1 MYFSNNKLLE
11 IIGSHQKY
19 QNNKLPYKNNP
30 QNYSAQGGKPAIV
43 SEEINYIR
51 ARVFHE
57 SLRCSPQ
64 IAKHCSCQQSCR
76 FLKLFPAFY
85 HNYINMPM
93 LKIKFS
99 YLSIEKNR
107 YFHHGY
113 SNEIYLYSD
122 FQQTSGKTGKL
133 FLQISFKYSNMFS
146 LIFAPERRRQRKS
159 RSL

>member
-30 QNYSAQGGKPAIV
+30 QNYSAQGGKPAVV

-64 IAKHCSCQQSCR
+64 IAKHWFLLAKLP

-99 YLSIEKNR
+99 YLSIEKIDISSR
-107 YFHHGY
+107 
-113 SNEIYLYSD
+113 L
-122 FQQTSGKTGKL
+122 
-133 FLQISFKYSNMFS
+133 LQ
-146 LIFAPERRRQRKS
+146 
-159 RSL
+159 